1 MLEVRFHG
9 RGGQGSVTAAE
20 VLAIAAF
27 KDGKYSQAFPI
38 FGVERRGA
46 PVQAFCRIDEK
57 PIKQRCQV
65 YEPDLVVVQD
75 ATLMSDVDVTAGL
88 KEGGILLI
96 NSAKSP
102 EEFGIN
108 SNTTVKTI
116 DATRLALETLGRPIV
131 NTVMLGALAKLGIV
145 SLNSIVE
152 AVGEKFGCKLAE
164 KNILAVKKAFEELP
178 I

>member
-1 MLEVRFHG
+1 MLEIRFHG

-20 VLAIAAF
+20 ILAIGAF

-46 PVQAFCRIDEK
+46 PVQAFCRIDERL
-57 PIKQRCQV
+57 IRLRCQI
-65 YEPDLVVVQD
+65 YEPDVVVIQD
-75 ATLMSDVDVTAGL
+75 ATLISDVDVTAGL
-88 KEGGILLI
+88 KEEGIVLI
-96 NSAKSP
+96 NSAKTP
-102 EEFGIN
+102 EEFKFDGVV
-108 SNTTVKTI
+108 VKTV

-145 SLNSIVE
+145 SLGSIVE
-152 AVGEKFGCKLAE
+152 VVGMRFGGKLGEK
-164 KNILAVKKAFEELP
+164 NVIAVKKAFEELP

>member
-1 MLEVRFHG
+1 MLEIRIHG

-20 VLAIAAF
+20 ILAIGAF
-27 KDGKYSQAFPI
+27 KDGKYSQAFPN

-46 PVQAFCRIDEK
+46 PIQAFCRIDEK
-57 PIKQRCQV
+57 PIRLRCQI

-75 ATLMSDVDVTAGL
+75 ATLISDVDVTAGL
-88 KEGGILLI
+88 KEKGIVLI
-96 NSAKSP
+96 NSARAP
-102 EEFGIN
+102 EKFKLGGVI
-108 SNTTVKTI
+108 VKTV

-145 SLNSIVE
+145 SLDSIVE
-152 AVGEKFGCKLAE
+152 VIGMRFKGELGEK
-164 KNILAVKKAFEELP
+164 NVTAVKRAFEELS

>member
-1 MLEVRFHG
+1 MLEIRFHG

-20 VLAIAAF
+20 ILAIAAF

-57 PIKQRCQV
+57 PIRIRCQI
-65 YEPDLVVVQD
+65 YEPDIVVVQD
-75 ATLMSDVDVTAGL
+75 ATLISDVDVTAGL
-88 KEGGILLI
+88 KEGGTILI
-96 NSAKSP
+96 NSAKPP
-102 EEFGIN
+102 EEFSFNGV
-108 SNTTVKTI
+108 TVKTV

-131 NTVMLGALAKLGIV
+131 NTIMLGALAKLGVV

-152 AVGEKFGCKLAE
+152 AVGSRFGGKIGE

>member
-1 MLEVRFHG
+1 MLEIRFHG

-20 VLAIAAF
+20 ILAIAAF
-27 KDGKYSQAFPI
+27 RDGKYSQAFPI

-57 PIKQRCQV
+57 PIRLRCQV
-65 YEPDLVVVQD
+65 YEPDMVIIQD
-75 ATLMSDVDVTAGL
+75 ATLISDVDVTAGL
-88 KEGGILLI
+88 KEEGLVLI
-96 NSAKSP
+96 NSAKPP
-102 EEFGIN
+102 EEFSFDGAV
-108 SNTTVKTI
+108 VKTV

-131 NTVMLGALAKLGIV
+131 NTVLLGALAKLGVV

-152 AVGEKFGCKLAE
+152 VVGMKFGGKTGEK
-164 KNILAVKKAFEELP
+164 NVIAVKKAFEELP

>member
-1 MLEVRFHG
+1 MLEIRFHG

-20 VLAIAAF
+20 ILAIAAF

-46 PVQAFCRIDEK
+46 PVQAFCRIDERL
-57 PIKQRCQV
+57 IRLRCQI
-65 YEPDLVVVQD
+65 YEPNIVVIQD
-75 ATLMSDVDVTAGL
+75 ATLIPDVDVTAGI
-88 KEGGILLI
+88 KKDGIVLI
-96 NSAKSP
+96 NSARPP
-102 EEFGIN
+102 ENFKLDGVV
-108 SNTTVKTI
+108 VKTV

-131 NTVMLGALAKLGIV
+131 NSVMLGSLAKLGIV

-152 AVGEKFGCKLAE
+152 VVGMRFKGELGE
-164 KNILAVKKAFEELP
+164 KNITAVKKAFEELP

>member
-1 MLEVRFHG
+1 MLEIRFHG

-20 VLAIAAF
+20 VLAMAAF

-46 PVQAFCRIDEK
+46 PIQAFCRIDERL
-57 PIKQRCQV
+57 IRLRCQI
-65 YEPDLVVVQD
+65 YEPNIVVIQD
-75 ATLMSDVDVTAGL
+75 ATLISDVDVTAGL
-88 KEGGILLI
+88 KEEGIVLI
-96 NSAKSP
+96 NSARAP
-102 EEFGIN
+102 EKFKLGGAI
-108 SNTTVKTI
+108 VKTV

-145 SLNSIVE
+145 SLSSIVE
-152 AVGEKFGCKLAE
+152 VIGMRFKGKLGEK
-164 KNILAVKKAFEELP
+164 NVTAVKRAFEELS

>member
-1 MLEVRFHG
+1 MLEIRFHG

-20 VLAIAAF
+20 VLATAAF

-46 PVQAFCRIDEK
+46 PVQAFCRIDDRF
-57 PIKQRCQV
+57 IRVRCQI
-65 YEPDLVVVQD
+65 YEPDVVVVQD
-75 ATLMSDVDVTAGL
+75 ATLIADIDVTAGL
-88 KEGGILLI
+88 KENGTVLI

-102 EEFGIN
+102 EEFSFDGN
-108 SNTTVKTI
+108 ALVKTV

-145 SLNSIVE
+145 SLDSIVE
-152 AVGEKFGCKLAE
+152 VVGARFSGKLGE
-164 KNILAVKKAFEELP
+164 KNISAVKKAFEELP